1 MRSLRTLALVAGLAV
16 PAILSA
22 QTPAAKRTVLSF
34 QPLSAMYTVYSGELE
49 RAVSPSTT
57 LGIGASY
64 WGHEQDG
71 ESLDYLSGDLKLRY
85 YPQGKALEGFS
96 FGLQAGYTSVK
107 ETIASGLVTTSNE
120 ELTHSA
126 PTAGVALDYGW
137 LLGADKKFYM
147 GLGVGAKRIFADNE
161 NDASNLLN
169 TYPTARISIGMAF

>member
-1 MRSLRTLALVAGLAV
+1 MRSLRTLALAAGIAV

-22 QTPAAKRTVLSF
+22 QAPAAKRTVLSI
-34 QPLSAMYTVYSGELE
+34 QPLAAMYTVFAGELE
-49 RAVSPSTT
+49 HALTPSTT
-57 LGIGASY
+57 FGIGASY

-85 YPQGKALEGFS
+85 YPQGKALQGFS

-107 ETIASGLVTTSNE
+107 ETIASGVITTTNE

-137 LLGADKKFYM
+137 LLGANQKFYI
-147 GLGVGAKRIFADNE
+147 GLGVGAKRIFADNAD
-161 NDASNLLN
+161 DASNFLN
-169 TYPTARISIGMAF
+169 TYPTARLSIGMAF